1 MQYIQYSAKIKIFQN
16 CIFMLTMERYMYMYF
31 LLDYSKQGDPTP
43 STTVLSAVFMEY
55 YRMYALY
62 ISLIWIYE
70 CKFQLSIS
78 VNT

>member
-1 MQYIQYSAKIKIFQN
+1 
-16 CIFMLTMERYMYMYF
+16 MYMYF
-31 LLDYSKQGDPTP
+31 LLDFSKQGDPTP

-70 CKFQLSIS
+70 CKFQLPIS